1 MKSYKR
7 IIRTYKK
14 YLLTLAIVVISIG
27 GIVFGLVPGFSS
39 LWDRFGKLQS
49 VKKDVYQLERKVQF
63 LSALDETGL
72 DNSVSVLTSAV
83 PTDSNYPSI
92 LMLVEALAGQQGLSI
107 SGFSVTG
114 GSLASSSSAK
124 LLNKSDT
131 KLGSYVVPF
140 EFSMKGPL
148 DKIRSVLE
156 SSLTV
161 RRLIRF
167 DTLGVGLGMGIATQ
181 SGDLTTSITG
191 SVFFQPLPKTMGA
204 AKDMLP
210 EVSSAEQEIL
220 SKISQYPDISFGLNG
235 QAASQLSPFFDPNR
249 SDPFAP

>member
-7 IIRTYKK
+7 VVRTYKK
-14 YLLTLAIVVISIG
+14 YFMTLAIVVLSVG
-27 GIVFGLVPGFSS
+27 GIVLGLVPGFSS
-39 LWDRFGKLQS
+39 LWERFGKLQV
-49 VKKDVYQLERKVQF
+49 VKKDVAQLERKVQF

-72 DNSVSVLTSAV
+72 ENSVSVLTSAV
-83 PTDSNYPSI
+83 PTQSNYPTI
-92 LMLVEALAGQQGLSI
+92 LMLVEALAGQQGLSVT
-107 SGFSVTG
+107 GFSVTG
-114 GSLASSSSAK
+114 GSLESSSSGKILNKIDAK
-124 LLNKSDT
+124 L
-131 KLGSYVVPF
+131 GAYVVPF

-148 DKIRSVLE
+148 DKIRSILE

-167 DTLGVGLGMGIATQ
+167 DTLGVGLGVGTATQ

-191 SVFFQPLPKTMGA
+191 SVFFQPLPLTMGA
-204 AKDMLP
+204 AKDILP
-210 EVSSAEQEIL
+210 EVSNAEQEIL

-235 QAASQLSPFFDPNR
+235 QAATQMSPFFDPNR